1 MPLTVH
7 TTPRQEQVIRALV
20 DCGYYGNLAEVGRVA
35 FDNLVKQLTQAQRR
49 EIAIHLYTQENVT
62 LSRVAEVLDV
72 PIAEAKRILLEAG
85 VELRT
90 GTTELAEER
99 TRKAKAGATKYRRKA
114 GRSSSWTSR
123 GKPAPRK
130 RST

>member
-35 FDNLVKQLTQAQRR
+35 FDNLVRQLTTAQRR
-49 EIAIHLYTQENVT
+49 EIAIHLYTREDVT

-72 PIAEAKRILLEAG
+72 PVAEAKRILLEAD
-85 VELRT
+85 VALRT
-90 GTTELAEER
+90 GTAEPAEER
-99 TRKAKAGATKYRRKA
+99 ARKVKAGAAKYRR
-114 GRSSSWTSR
+114 
-123 GKPAPRK
+123 
-130 RST
+130 